1 MCDTKIQD
9 TKEIQGQFQLI
20 NTLIEYFHSGLVL
33 NTVIDKLHF
42 LLKLVKNRLNE
53 VWQHAAHCPYL
64 VDNLKHGHWNFNG
77 KYLKSVN
84 FSYCSLNVDSVLG
97 YCLSLL
103 HHPHWMEYR
112 SLRKRVTSQ
121 TVTSQTSFVTS
132 QTHPS
137 RFANVFEL
145 FLKRLI

>member
-1 MCDTKIQD
+1 MVDMQKAADEQKMHIAEAL
-9 TKEIQGQFQLI
+9 KKVKAE
-20 NTLIEYFHSGLVL
+20 V
-33 NTVIDKLHF
+33 VILE
-42 LLKLVKNRLNE
+42 NE
-53 VWQHAAHCPYL
+53 M
-64 VDNLKHGHWNFNG
+64 K
-77 KYLKSVN
+77 
-84 FSYCSLNVDSVLG
+84 
-97 YCLSLL
+97 
-103 HHPHWMEYR
+103 EYR

>member
-1 MCDTKIQD
+1 MEEDYLIDRITIKDALRACLTLYSLRLYNAKNYTCSTGFPSYGISTKSWSI
-9 TKEIQGQFQLI
+9 
-20 NTLIEYFHSGLVL
+20 
-33 NTVIDKLHF
+33 
-42 LLKLVKNRLNE
+42 
-53 VWQHAAHCPYL
+53 
-64 VDNLKHGHWNFNG
+64 VDAF
-77 KYLKSVN
+77 V
-84 FSYCSLNVDSVLG
+84 
-97 YCLSLL
+97 
-103 HHPHWMEYR
+103 EYR